1 MDVCLHDVLRYK
13 IPTIFWGV
21 FVCVL
26 CKPTKIHVMCLTNI
40 PISYRILIL
49 LRLLAPRIVSCLISF
64 LFVFLLIY
72 KKERGASL
80 MLVPRCVGLRIA
92 LSVETSNAES
102 PTLMQIYNMPY
113 CRQTTESPEDND
125 GCI

>member
-1 MDVCLHDVLRYK
+1 
-13 IPTIFWGV
+13 
-21 FVCVL
+21 
-26 CKPTKIHVMCLTNI
+26 MCLTNI

-64 LFVFLLIY
+64 CFSAY
-72 KKERGASL
+72 TQKKERGASL

-113 CRQTTESPEDND
+113 CRQTTELPEDND